1 MGLKKRESLL
11 YVKFASK
18 AISGCLLHAHE
29 DVPKDFSVLRS
40 KYIGDVREYY
50 YGHIKLHQHTYDYS
64 PRLILIRKLVES
76 RYNVI
81 NN

>member
-1 MGLKKRESLL
+1 VGLKKRKLALHE
-11 YVKFASK
+11 VASK
-18 AISGCLLHAHE
+18 AISGWLLHAHE

-40 KYIGDVREYY
+40 KHMGDVREYY
-50 YGHIKLHQHTYDYS
+50 YGHIKLYQHTYDYS
-64 PRLILIRKLVES
+64 PRLILITKLVES